1 MEKTGK
7 ATAALLA
14 EAAGRKELTLYLTVY
29 HVVVAALFPGNKLK
43 LLFSEVIVYFSSIS
57 LLSPPP
63 LELCKGS

>member
-43 LLFSEVIVYFSSIS
+43 LLFSEVIV
-57 LLSPPP
+57 
-63 LELCKGS
+63 